1 MFRSGLLWKLYAG
14 FAVLILVSAVF
25 VYLLVA
31 QRIEKDSMYET
42 GESLRSETVFLENLA
57 FQPLLQGD
65 SDSLQERVR
74 KIGSE
79 TGVRLTI
86 IRQDGKVIADS
97 EEDIPKVDDILNR
110 PEIIAARTSGKGKSI
125 RFSAT
130 LNQKMMHYAL
140 PVKDGGKIL
149 GYARTSIPLTSVDER
164 LEYLRNIVLMGAAA
178 SAFVALV
185 LGFFLVRH
193 LILPI
198 TDMAVVVGSMAGG
211 NYSRRIPVSRR
222 DEIGALAM
230 AFNRL
235 AESSQERVETTA
247 TDRNRLQAILA
258 GIVEGVIAV
267 DDRERVVHMNDA
279 AGRILGVSPEESRN
293 KPVWETV
300 RIKDFCE
307 TITRTMRAK
316 RVEKAELRFQA
327 SPNERVV
334 EMNAS
339 PLTGED
345 RMVSGAVAVLHD
357 VSELKKLERVRR
369 DFIANVSHEL
379 KTPITAVRGLI
390 ETVIDDKEMN
400 GNQREQ
406 FLEKIK
412 NQSERLSSIV
422 TDLLTLSR
430 IESQA
435 GALEVDLIDL
445 CGVVSTSVNSL
456 LSTAEAG
463 KKSIISEL
471 SDKPVKV
478 MGDREA
484 LGEVVS
490 NLLVNA
496 LKYSPENGEV
506 RIILTCNDRH
516 AVLEVRDN
524 GIGIEP
530 RHLDRIFERF
540 YRVDKARSREVGGT
554 GLGLAIVRHI
564 AIAHGGKV
572 DVESAPGKGS
582 VFRVTLPLA
591 VA

>member
-1 MFRSGLLWKLYAG
+1 MFRSGLLRKLYAG
-14 FAVLILVSAVF
+14 FAVLILLSAVF

-42 GESLRSETVFLENLA
+42 GESLRSEAAFLKKLA
-57 FQPLLQGD
+57 FQPLLRGG
-65 SDSLQERVR
+65 SDSQQELVR
-74 KIGSE
+74 EIGSKI
-79 TGVRLTI
+79 GVRLTI

-97 EEDIPKVDDILNR
+97 EEDITKMDDHLNR
-110 PEIIAARTSGKGKSI
+110 PEIIAARTYGKGKST
-125 RFSAT
+125 RFSDT
-130 LNQKMMHYAL
+130 LKQRMMYYAL
-140 PVKDGGKIL
+140 PVKDDGKIL
-149 GYARTSIPLTSVDER
+149 GYARTSVRLTAVDER
-164 LEYLRNIVLMGAAA
+164 LGYLRNIVLMGAAA
-178 SAFVALV
+178 SAFAALV

-211 NYSRRIPVSRR
+211 NYSRRLPVGRR

-247 TDRNRLQAILA
+247 ADRNRLQAILA

-267 DDRERVVHMNDA
+267 DDRERVVHMNGA
-279 AGRILGVSPEESRN
+279 AGRIFGVLPEESRN

-300 RIKDFCE
+300 RIRDFCE
-307 TITRTMRAK
+307 TITRTLREK

-327 SPNERVV
+327 SPNEKVV

-345 RMVSGAVAVLHD
+345 GMVSGVVAVLHD

-390 ETVIDDKEMN
+390 ETVIDDKEMS

-406 FLEKIK
+406 FLGKIK

-435 GALEVDLIDL
+435 GALDVGLLDL
-445 CGVVSTSVNSL
+445 CGVVATSVNSL

-463 KKSIISEL
+463 KKIIISEL

-478 MGDREA
+478 IGDREA
-484 LGEVVS
+484 LGEVVN

-516 AVLEVRDN
+516 AFLEVRDN

-591 VA
+591 VV